1 MAGRFPGW
9 ILPKSLHNLCF
20 GIGAVVPKPWVVD
33 GKIQVR
39 EILNLTVLFD
49 HDVIDGSPAARF
61 VDKLVKRLEFPSAL

>member
-1 MAGRFPGW
+1 
-9 ILPKSLHNLCF
+9 
-20 GIGAVVPKPWVVD
+20 VVD

>member
-1 MAGRFPGW
+1 M
-9 ILPKSLHNLCF
+9 PKSLHNLCF